1 MAESRELELS
11 AAQRGMVLGHLLDAS
26 GHAYNLGQYE
36 AIEGPLDVERFIEA
50 ARYVVAHTEALRTR
64 IVLTEEGY
72 VQQIE
77 PNDSYRLPVI
87 DLSGS
92 VDPEAEAQALQ
103 QRLVSTPFDLSVGPL
118 CRWALVKLAKD
129 RWQDVIIAHHA
140 VIDGLSGLLWVQRT
154 AQVYTAL
161 STDEPLP
168 VYEAGEVAVL
178 VRQETAYRASSQQE
192 RDRQYWLQRL
202 AGCEPSPAWSGR

>member
-1 MAESRELELS
+1 MAELRELELS

-26 GHAYNLGQYE
+26 GYAYNIGQYE
-36 AIEGPLDVERFIEA
+36 AIEGPLDVDRFIEA

-64 IVLTEEGY
+64 IVLTEKGY

-92 VDPEAEAQALQ
+92 ADPEAEAQALQ
-103 QRLVSTPFDLSVGPL
+103 QLVSAPFDLSGGPL
-118 CRWALVKLAKD
+118 CRWALVKLGHD
-129 RWQDVIIAHHA
+129 RWHYVGIAHHA
-140 VIDGLSGLLWVQRT
+140 VTDGLSGLLWVQRT

-161 STDEPLP
+161 TLGEPLP
-168 VYEAGEVAVL
+168 VYAVGEVAIL
-178 VRQETAYRASSQQE
+178 VGQEAA
-192 RDRQYWLQRL
+192 
-202 AGCEPSPAWSGR
+202 